1 MNEIG
6 LDELLQLII
15 RDKGGSIQEYNQL
28 MDYISFHET
37 GPASRMDPKTKQ
49 ISQKEDGTIYTGP
62 GRGLFQ
68 FEEGEDAGGNL
79 AVNRTGNYL
88 KRNNI
93 TVPLWLKEIWTDSK
107 SVDVSKL
114 SSDQQKMLFLGYHRE
129 HPTSDFSKVWSGE
142 QSIPQFWLNNHWGG
156 KGSSTTE
163 EVEEKL
169 DLFNKSMIA
178 KDSTDAINIR
188 KAELF
193 PKKDTVP
200 FLSPSN
206 DVETLPETPSVY
218 ETIFGSK
225 QSSLLEGHLTYS
237 SWEEGAKANPQYEM
251 WEGKPNPYR
260 HPSAMLEVMA
270 DPIYWGASI
279 PKYALMAG
287 FATTKLPSLLSKF
300 FKPKPKYDHGGMY
313 LSKKNQNNERN
324 K

>member
-79 AVNRTGNYL
+79 AVNRTVNYL

-200 FLSPSN
+200 FLAPSN
-206 DVETLPETPSVY
+206 DVEPVAIMGHCWFFEREWLRAYWADMPSTRLVAGGEDMHFSYVLQKHYNLKTYVPPHPEDDKDMW
-218 ETIFGSK
+218 GSTSPEK
-225 QSSLLEGHLTYS
+225 YGEDMSATSRTGLGH
-237 SWEEGAKANPQYEM
+237 AQANSYWKFIVSQ
-251 WEGKPNPYR
+251 GYR
-260 HPSAMLEVMA
+260 LVKDM
-270 DPIYWGASI
+270 
-279 PKYALMAG
+279 
-287 FATTKLPSLLSKF
+287 
-300 FKPKPKYDHGGMY
+300 
-313 LSKKNQNNERN
+313 
-324 K
+324 